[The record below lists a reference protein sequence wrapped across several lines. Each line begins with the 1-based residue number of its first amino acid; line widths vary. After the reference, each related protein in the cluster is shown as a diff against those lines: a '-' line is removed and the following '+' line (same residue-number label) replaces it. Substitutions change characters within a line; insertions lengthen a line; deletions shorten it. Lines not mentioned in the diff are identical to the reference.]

1 MIYSENDL
9 YKAFT
14 LFQQGFDFYDV
25 TNYFK
30 KNNVS
35 IYDKQKIELIIDA
48 ILEHYSITEK
58 EFVSKSRLRY
68 LVNARGIFYY
78 LSRNLTK
85 NSTVFIGKRVNR
97 DHATVLNGYKVIK
110 DLLHFNLDNMK
121 EDIESITNIFN
132 NYIEVKNEKKN
143 QLIKEVCTVKS

>member
-78 LSRNLTK
+78 LS
-85 NSTVFIGKRVNR
+85 
-97 DHATVLNGYKVIK
+97 
-110 DLLHFNLDNMK
+110 
-121 EDIESITNIFN
+121 
-132 NYIEVKNEKKN
+132 
-143 QLIKEVCTVKS
+143 

>member
-97 DHATVLNGYKVIK
+97 DHATVLNGYRVIK

-143 QLIKEVCTVKS
+143 QLIKDVCMVKS

>member
-97 DHATVLNGYKVIK
+97 DHATVLNGYRVIK

>member
-143 QLIKEVCTVKS
+143 QLIKEVCMVKS

>member
-30 KNNVS
+30 KNYVS
-35 IYDKQKIELIIDA
+35 IYDKQKIELLIDA

-58 EFVSKSRLRY
+58 EFVSRSRLRY

>member
-14 LFQQGFDFYDV
+14 LFEQGFDFYDV

-30 KNNVS
+30 KNNAS
-35 IYDKQKIELIIDA
+35 IFDKQKIELIIDA
-48 ILEHYSITEK
+48 VLCHYQITEK
-58 EFVSKSRLRY
+58 EFMSRSRLRY

-85 NSTVFIGKRVNR
+85 NSTIFIGRRVNR
-97 DHATVLNGYKVIK
+97 DHATVLNGYRVIK
-110 DLLHFNLDNMK
+110 DLLHLNLDNIK
-121 EDIESITNIFN
+121 EDIDSITNILN
-132 NYIEVKNEKKN
+132 TYIEAKNEEKN
-143 QLIKEVCTVKS
+143 HIIKEVCTVKS

>member
-58 EFVSKSRLRY
+58 EFVSRSRLRY

-143 QLIKEVCTVKS
+143 QLIKDVCIVKS

>member
-48 ILEHYSITEK
+48 ILEHYSLTEK

-143 QLIKEVCTVKS
+143 QLIKEVCIVKS

>member
-58 EFVSKSRLRY
+58 EFVSRSRLRY

-143 QLIKEVCTVKS
+143 QLIKDVCMVKS

>member
-58 EFVSKSRLRY
+58 EFVSRSRLRY

-97 DHATVLNGYKVIK
+97 DHATVLNGYRVIK

-143 QLIKEVCTVKS
+143 QLIKEVCMVKS

>member
-97 DHATVLNGYKVIK
+97 DHATVLNGYRVIK

-143 QLIKEVCTVKS
+143 QLIKDVCTVKS

>member
-58 EFVSKSRLRY
+58 EFVSRSRLRY

-143 QLIKEVCTVKS
+143 QLIKEVCIVKS

>member
-143 QLIKEVCTVKS
+143 QLIKDVCTVKS

>member
-48 ILEHYSITEK
+48 ILEHYSLTEK

-97 DHATVLNGYKVIK
+97 DHATVLNGYRVIK

-143 QLIKEVCTVKS
+143 QLIKDVCTVKS

>member
-143 QLIKEVCTVKS
+143 QLIKDVCMVKS

>member
-48 ILEHYSITEK
+48 VCEHYSITEK
-58 EFVSKSRLRY
+58 EFVSRSRLRY

-97 DHATVLNGYKVIK
+97 DHATVLNGYRVIK
-110 DLLHFNLDNMK
+110 DLLQFNLDNMK

-143 QLIKEVCTVKS
+143 QLIKDVCMSKS

>member
-97 DHATVLNGYKVIK
+97 DHATVLNGYRVIK

-143 QLIKEVCTVKS
+143 QLIKEVCMVKS

>member
-97 DHATVLNGYKVIK
+97 DHATVLNGYRVIK

-143 QLIKEVCTVKS
+143 QLIKDVCIVKS

>member
-58 EFVSKSRLRY
+58 EFVSRSRLRY

-143 QLIKEVCTVKS
+143 QLIKEVCMVKS

>member
-58 EFVSKSRLRY
+58 EFVSRSRLRY

-143 QLIKEVCTVKS
+143 QLIKDVCTVKS